1 MKMIAVFLS
10 REAYTDVRAKV
21 QGDLNEQNVGDAI
34 KEMYAS
40 DLKDIADIKTSSYRY
55 RGFPLYTDYGGV
67 FVCVVPESEDRFL
80 GRAVAASLGF
90 QHDYMREGSWCG
102 VLFI

>member
-10 REAYTDVRAKV
+10 REAYEDVRAKV
-21 QGDLNEQNVGDAI
+21 KGDMNEQNVKNAI
-34 KEMYAS
+34 KKMYAS
-40 DLKDIADIKTSSYRY
+40 DLKNIADIKLSSYR
-55 RGFPLYTDYGGV
+55 GFEFDNDFGGV
-67 FVCVVPESEDRFL
+67 FACVVNDSKDPFL